1 MELPPHAHLPPLSR
15 VPVCR
20 QAIGDL
26 SDTTLED
33 LCRQYANLQDHINEC
48 KDRLNFIS
56 RVITEEL
63 PVGDGVHIADK
74 IVLVH
79 VSRSAPRKLITQ
91 KLLKEVGIN
100 DTQMKKILE
109 ETDNSNKRINSLKVM
124 VESVWNAM
132 KGPRGR
138 QGRQHSSDED

>member
-1 MELPPHAHLPPLSR
+1 MELPHDAHLPPLSH
-15 VPVCR
+15 VPMCR

-26 SDTTLED
+26 SDFTLEE

-56 RVITEEL
+56 SVITQEL
-63 PVGDGVHIADK
+63 PVGDGVHISNK

-109 ETDNSNKRINSLKVM
+109 ATDNSNKRINSLKVM
-124 VESVWNAM
+124 IESVWNAM

-138 QGRQHSSDED
+138 QGQHSSDED